1 MSDNAELIVRL
12 RSPSGIG
19 EPLDHAAMC
28 EAADALER
36 AEREHEERLDAL
48 ETEITAL
55 RNDAERDE
63 RDLRA
68 TAASEAAMREAL
80 GFFLADERFQVSVGG
95 NPNVVERMLEQARGA
110 LSTPASALAQRYE
123 AVVTAA
129 RKRHDAISARMAF
142 MATQHM
148 PGLARTHVEYDRAV
162 REAEIELKLS
172 LSDLDHPT
180 PAKDTG
186 A

>member
-1 MSDNAELIVRL
+1 MSDHAELIVRL

-110 LSTPASALAQRYE
+110 LARPFRAS
-123 AVVTAA
+123 
-129 RKRHDAISARMAF
+129 
-142 MATQHM
+142 
-148 PGLARTHVEYDRAV
+148 
-162 REAEIELKLS
+162 
-172 LSDLDHPT
+172 
-180 PAKDTG
+180 
-186 A
+186 